1 MQKNKEVNM
10 SKNREKFIQLAEN
23 RVTKA
28 IKNLRLVG
36 NLANKSNYSYNEED
50 AKKILKALEA
60 EVKNVRRRFESTSS
74 DEEIIFKL

>member
-50 AKKILKALEA
+50 AKKILTALEA